1 MLEDFRLQVFLK
13 VVQERSFTRAAAE
26 LKISQP
32 AVSQNVAELEK
43 MLGRKL
49 FERLR
54 GETVPTSDGEVFLQY
69 VNKLMG
75 VCEEV
80 DNMFSKVQP
89 STVKISA
96 SEELYAYLVA
106 PAIEAFSKIHPEV
119 VFERSLFGDADLTI
133 KIRPSGIYLPAE
145 EGECISVIRM
155 SVSPVN
161 KTDDLAAIREKT
173 SSFDVIFKPS
183 EAFACT
189 RLCRLLKAFLVS

>member
-13 VVQERSFTRAAAE
+13 VVEERSFTRAAAE

-32 AVSQNVAELEK
+32 AVSQNIAELEK

-80 DNMFSKVQP
+80 DNMFLKVHP

-96 SEELYAYLVA
+96 SEELYACPL
-106 PAIEAFSKIHPEV
+106 H
-119 VFERSLFGDADLTI
+119 
-133 KIRPSGIYLPAE
+133 
-145 EGECISVIRM
+145 
-155 SVSPVN
+155 
-161 KTDDLAAIREKT
+161 
-173 SSFDVIFKPS
+173 
-183 EAFACT
+183 
-189 RLCRLLKAFLVS
+189 